1 MGRSEY
7 NSRHMLPADEIA
19 TFCSQISLVLQ
30 AGIPL
35 YDGMET
41 LVESC
46 KDKKAKDAMK
56 KIADDVTETGMLYS
70 AVKNAGFFPTYMVNM
85 IHIGEETGT
94 LDEVLVS
101 LSLYY
106 EREARIKK
114 SIKSAISYPIL
125 LIVMMVT
132 VIAVLVTKI
141 MPIFEKVFENMGIQV
156 SKSGQSI
163 MNAGLLV
170 GKIAFVIT
178 AALLVLVILIYIL
191 NVLGFGHVL
200 KSISFKIPGLKG
212 LSKKMSASRFSAV
225 LSMMIASGYSLEKA
239 LELAPSIVTDKVARE
254 KIEKCD
260 ELLKEGKSFP
270 EALESI
276 NMFDGMQNRM
286 ISVGFKAGQLDA
298 VMSKMTKIYEEE
310 VEDTIERLL
319 SYIEPTL
326 VAILSMIIGGILI
339 SVMLPLTSIMSSI
352 G

>member
-1 MGRSEY
+1 
-7 NSRHMLPADEIA
+7 
-19 TFCSQISLVLQ
+19 
-30 AGIPL
+30 
-35 YDGMET
+35 
-41 LVESC
+41 
-46 KDKKAKDAMK
+46 
-56 KIADDVTETGMLYS
+56 
-70 AVKNAGFFPTYMVNM
+70 
-85 IHIGEETGT
+85 
-94 LDEVLVS
+94 
-101 LSLYY
+101 
-106 EREARIKK
+106 
-114 SIKSAISYPIL
+114 
-125 LIVMMVT
+125 
-132 VIAVLVTKI
+132 
-141 MPIFEKVFENMGIQV
+141 MGIQV

-178 AALLVLVILIYIL
+178 AVLLVLVILIYIL